1 MQTEWNPVSE
11 FPEGKRAEMKKV
23 LVAMSGGVDSS
34 VAALLLK
41 EQGFDC
47 VGCTMRL
54 FDGEESPAKTEKT
67 CCSLEDVEDARGVAY
82 RLGMPYYVFNLSDSF
97 QDCVIAP
104 FIESY
109 RSGRTPNPCIDCNRY
124 LKFEKLYERARA
136 LSCDAIATGH
146 YARVCREGDRYSL
159 KKALDPSKDQSYV
172 LYSLTQE
179 QLARTLFPLGEL
191 TKQQTRELAAAH
203 DFLNAKKPDSQDICF
218 VPDGDYAAFIERTT
232 GLIFPEGDFVS
243 PDGKV
248 LGRHKGII
256 HYTVGQ
262 RRGLGV
268 SAKEPLYVA
277 AIDPERN
284 TVTLTGESGF
294 QIDTVYADRVNI
306 ISGEPI
312 TSPIRAKV
320 KLRYRQPERPATVRM
335 EGDRPRIS
343 FDETQRAPAPG
354 QAAVLYSEDGQ
365 TVLGGGTIIRSE
377 RRESI

>member
-1 MQTEWNPVSE
+1 MHLYVGGSPVRTIHAE
-11 FPEGKRAEMKKV
+11 TKRGMMKKV
-23 LVAMSGGVDSS
+23 LIAMSGGVDSS

-41 EQGFDC
+41 EQGYDC

-54 FDGEESPAKTEKT
+54 FSGEDSPAKTEKT
-67 CCSLEDVEDARGVAY
+67 CCSLEDVEDARSVAY
-82 RLGMPYYVFNLSDSF
+82 RLQMPYYVFNLTDSF
-97 QDCVIAP
+97 HDCVISP

-109 RSGRTPNPCIDCNRY
+109 RNGRTPNPCIDCNRF
-124 LKFEKLYERARA
+124 LKFEKLYERALA

-146 YARVCREGDRYSL
+146 SQD
-159 KKALDPSKDQSYV
+159 
-172 LYSLTQE
+172 

-191 TKQQTRELAAAH
+191 SKQKTRELAEAH
-203 DFLNAKKPDSQDICF
+203 GFLNAKKPDSQDICF
-218 VPDGDYAAFIERTT
+218 VPDGDYAGFIERTT
-232 GLIFPEGDFVS
+232 GMTFPEGDFVS

-294 QIDTVYADRVNI
+294 QINTVYAEKVNI
-306 ISGEPI
+306 ISGEPLRE
-312 TSPIRAKV
+312 PVRARV
-320 KLRYRQPERPATVRM
+320 KLRYRQPERPATVSM
-335 EGDRPRIS
+335 EGDLLRIC

-354 QAAVLYSEDGQ
+354 QAAVLYGEDGE

-377 RRESI
+377 RREPV